1 MLLAEVIHSHDPI
14 NSSHAQ
20 GHARGN
26 EKSREPAAEPGV
38 SLDSIP
44 QTALI
49 THPGLWAG
57 TH

>member
-26 EKSREPAAEPGV
+26 EKSREPGV